1 MSAKQTHRSQQQ
13 KKADAKVSAKR
24 SRQEIVEEVE
34 EVEEVPIGQNDGNL
48 HFDDKSR

>member
-1 MSAKQTHRSQQQ
+1 MVERNKDMSWPSFVAF
-13 KKADAKVSAKR
+13 
-24 SRQEIVEEVE
+24 ILEEA

>member
-24 SRQEIVEEVE
+24 SRQEILEEVVE
-34 EVEEVPIGQNDGNL
+34 EEVPIGQNDGNL